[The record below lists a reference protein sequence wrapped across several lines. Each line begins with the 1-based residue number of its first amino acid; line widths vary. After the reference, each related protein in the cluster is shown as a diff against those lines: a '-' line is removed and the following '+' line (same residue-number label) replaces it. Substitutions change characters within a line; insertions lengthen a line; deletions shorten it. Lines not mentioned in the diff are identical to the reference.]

1 MHAESCRERSG
12 GKPLLSSAH
21 AIVKPATTALADE
34 RSNFAMSMSSRPEG
48 QKHIYNKHSQHRRVF
63 KIPLKPRQP
72 RRQSPNSACAIFGL
86 RPRLSA
92 PTILQTHL
100 NLQTTNGACV
110 SAPVTGDPHSLFAKQ
125 TTVVTTERLWE
136 KCTQQSAPKPLQAS
150 PVQTMRS

>member
-1 MHAESCRERSG
+1 M
-12 GKPLLSSAH
+12 LSSSPQPLPWLTRGRTLLCRCPLDQ
-21 AIVKPATTALADE
+21 KD
-34 RSNFAMSMSSRPEG
+34 RSTYITSTVSIGGYS
-48 QKHIYNKHSQHRRVF
+48 

-125 TTVVTTERLWE
+125 TIVVTTERLWE